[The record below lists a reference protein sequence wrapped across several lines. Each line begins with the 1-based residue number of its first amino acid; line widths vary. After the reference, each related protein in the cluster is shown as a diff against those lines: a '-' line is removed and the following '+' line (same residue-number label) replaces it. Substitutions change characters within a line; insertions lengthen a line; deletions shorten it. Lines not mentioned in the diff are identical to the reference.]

1 MYYLEILTPLDTSKY
16 NNGKQKRGEKR
27 TTLKSFK
34 QAISIL
40 FNADTHAYR
49 MGTCVVSYTP
59 FDADCFKYNAYV
71 FTKSQIN
78 PFLNIYVCVLCY
90 LRTILNNNN
99 NKTFI
104 LKIGKC
110 CTQMN
115 VNTYNT
121 QTDICINDI
130 LFSYNQF
137 KIQEQRQ

>member
-1 MYYLEILTPLDTSKY
+1 MQI
-16 NNGKQKRGEKR
+16 R
-27 TTLKSFK
+27 TL
-34 QAISIL
+34 IEW
-40 FNADTHAYR
+40 
-49 MGTCVVSYTP
+49 GTCVVSYTP

-78 PFLNIYVCVLCY
+78 PFLNIYVYVLCY

-121 QTDICINDI
+121 QNNICINDI
-130 LFSYNQF
+130 LFSYNL
-137 KIQEQRQ
+137 KYKNKDNNICIQR